1 MVTSERMRIRYFR
14 NSRPRLVR
22 RAIGVAAGANDS
34 RAPIASGFS
43 NSTSG
48 RFTES
53 PSQRRASSPPLTRTH
68 RWMVADP
75 LLNHRVCA
83 QTHRLRDR
91 DANLS
96 CRFEVHIQSYPTEG
110 FDRQVLGFG
119 SSENP
124 LHVFCRQATHFVVTH
139 AIAHQG
145 SLCNKTVLVEHRR

>member
-22 RAIGVAAGANDS
+22 RAIGVPAAANDS
-34 RAPIASGFS
+34 RAPTASGAS

-48 RFTES
+48 RFTEL
-53 PSQRRASSPPLTRTH
+53 PRQCRASSPPSTRTH

-75 LLNHRVCA
+75 LLNHLIGA
-83 QTHRLRDR
+83 QPHRLRDR
-91 DANLS
+91 DANVS
-96 CRFEVHIQSYPTEG
+96 CSYEVHIQSYPTEG

-139 AIAHQG
+139 AITSQG
-145 SLCNKTVLVEHRR
+145 